1 MDITK
6 KMERWIETRI
16 WNQKMKNESI
26 TIRQIIFELSAL
38 FKINVTSGTY
48 NKLERKIEQ
57 VRSRI
62 YKRYK
67 KWLTVRSEW
76 ANELS
81 LPEQLIHR
89 WYCRGW
95 IKSLN
100 EDTLSDL
107 KGIIFERDYY
117 LMFIEK
123 KKIDDQIPIDPD
135 IGLSTV

>member
-38 FKINVTSGTY
+38 FKINVTPGTY
-48 NKLERKIEQ
+48 NKLERKIGQ
-57 VRSRI
+57 VRFRI

-67 KWLTVRSEW
+67 KWLTLRSEW
-76 ANELS
+76 ATELA
-81 LPEQLIHR
+81 LPELLIHR

-95 IKSLN
+95 IKSLD
-100 EDTLSDL
+100 EDTLSNL

>member
-38 FKINVTSGTY
+38 FKINVTPGTY

-57 VRSRI
+57 VRFRI

-76 ANELS
+76 ATELA
-81 LPEQLIHR
+81 LPEQLIQR

-123 KKIDDQIPIDPD
+123 KKIDDQIPVDPD

>member
-38 FKINVTSGTY
+38 FKIDVTPGTY

-76 ANELS
+76 ATQLA

-89 WYCRGW
+89 
-95 IKSLN
+95 
-100 EDTLSDL
+100 
-107 KGIIFERDYY
+107 
-117 LMFIEK
+117 
-123 KKIDDQIPIDPD
+123 
-135 IGLSTV
+135 